1 MVHSNEMVNNKHQGA
16 VFLLGGL
23 YRWYFKLSDVIIVS
37 RLPATIATYALLGS
51 YVAQSDMG
59 DFSDENADA
68 AASAYNEALSNARLT
83 PVPNAQFFD
92 KVKELHKAHKLV
104 LFSI

>member
-1 MVHSNEMVNNKHQGA
+1 
-16 VFLLGGL
+16 
-23 YRWYFKLSDVIIVS
+23 
-37 RLPATIATYALLGS
+37 
-51 YVAQSDMG
+51 MG

-104 LFSI
+104 SFSI